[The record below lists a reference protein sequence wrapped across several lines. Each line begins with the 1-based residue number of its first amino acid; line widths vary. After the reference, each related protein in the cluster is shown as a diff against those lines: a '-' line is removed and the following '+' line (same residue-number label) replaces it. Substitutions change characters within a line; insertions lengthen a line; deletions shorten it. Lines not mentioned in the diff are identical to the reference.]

1 LTENYPFPGP
11 SLLAK
16 SAARCLLDEE
26 QMSTGTV
33 LSVTKDALAQEFDE
47 LFREHY
53 PLVYRTA
60 FSITAK
66 VEDAEDVVQALFMRL
81 YQVGLPLRFKDNLK
95 GYLYRAAVNMSLNV
109 VRSRKRH
116 VLTSDLTQLER
127 AALPES
133 PDEDPDI
140 QTRLVEAI
148 ATLNPSAVEMLVL
161 RYEHNYREAEIA
173 KLLGKSRGVVSV
185 TLFRT
190 RARLRKLL
198 RSTWSDDETK

>member
-1 LTENYPFPGP
+1 MPP
-11 SLLAK
+11 SEKQLRKIRSSLFETK
-16 SAARCLLDEE
+16 YSWKKR
-26 QMSTGTV
+26 TFHV
-33 LSVTKDALAQEFDE
+33 LIKAVIFTC
-47 LFREHY
+47 
-53 PLVYRTA
+53 
-60 FSITAK
+60 
-66 VEDAEDVVQALFMRL
+66 
-81 YQVGLPLRFKDNLK
+81 YQQ
-95 GYLYRAAVNMSLNV
+95 
-109 VRSRKRH
+109 RH

>member
-1 LTENYPFPGP
+1 
-11 SLLAK
+11 
-16 SAARCLLDEE
+16 LDEA
-26 QMSTGTV
+26 QMSTGTIFG
-33 LSVTKDALAQEFDE
+33 VTKDALAQEFDE

-60 FSITAK
+60 FSVTGNT
-66 VEDAEDVVQALFMRL
+66 EDAEDVVQALFMRL

-116 VLTSDLTQLER
+116 VLTSDFTQLEMP
-127 AALPES
+127 AVPES
-133 PDEDPDI
+133 SGADPDI

-161 RYEHNYREAEIA
+161 RYEHNYREAEIG

-198 RSTWSDDETK
+198 RSTWSNNESK

>member
-1 LTENYPFPGP
+1 V
-11 SLLAK
+11 LAK
-16 SAARCLLDEE
+16 SVAQCLLDED

-33 LSVTKDALAQEFDE
+33 FSVTQDALAREFDE

-60 FSITAK
+60 FSITGK
-66 VEDAEDVVQALFMRL
+66 TEDAEDVVQALFMRL

-116 VLTSDLTQLER
+116 VLTSDLTQLEMP
-127 AALPES
+127 AVPETS
-133 PDEDPDI
+133 DADPDI
-140 QTRLVEAI
+140 QTHLVEAI

-161 RYEHNYREAEIA
+161 RYEHNYREAEIG

-198 RSTWSDDETK
+198 RSTWSNNEKK

>member
-1 LTENYPFPGP
+1 
-11 SLLAK
+11 
-16 SAARCLLDEE
+16 
-26 QMSTGTV
+26 MSTGTV
-33 LSVTKDALAQEFDE
+33 LSVAKDALAQEFDE

-60 FSITAK
+60 FSITGKA
-66 VEDAEDVVQALFMRL
+66 EDAEDVVQALFMRL

-116 VLTSDLTQLER
+116 VLTSDLNQLER
-127 AALPES
+127 PAAPES
-133 PDEDPDI
+133 PDADPNI

-161 RYEHNYREAEIA
+161 RYEHNYREAEIG

-198 RSTWSDDETK
+198 RSTWSNNEAK